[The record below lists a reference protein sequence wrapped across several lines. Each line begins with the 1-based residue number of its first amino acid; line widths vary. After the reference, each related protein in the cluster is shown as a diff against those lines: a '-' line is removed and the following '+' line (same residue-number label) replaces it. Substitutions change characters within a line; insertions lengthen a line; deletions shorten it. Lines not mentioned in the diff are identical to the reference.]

1 MFGLKKE
8 QKKGSGGGTRAERQD
23 PRTSK
28 VNAEVRIDSKTYT
41 VSDFSASG
49 FRITG
54 YDGPLIEK
62 QRFRFSFFADDGKEK
77 LDFDGNGSVVRLK
90 GGDLSAKFKFVNP
103 SQEKKVRQF
112 IERNGG
118 SL

>member
-8 QKKGSGGGTRAERQD
+8 QKKKSGSGTRAERQD

-28 VNAEVRIDSKTYT
+28 VNAEVQIDSKTYT
-41 VSDFSASG
+41 VQDFSASG
-49 FRITG
+49 FRISG

-62 QRFRFSFFADDGKEK
+62 QRFRFTFFADDGQEK
-77 LDFDGNGSVVRLK
+77 LDFDGNGTVVRLK
-90 GGDLSAKFKFVNP
+90 NGEMSAKFRFINP

-112 IERNGG
+112 VERNGG
-118 SL
+118 AL